1 MEKFVNSVTSV
12 LRRLQRWEDIN
23 TFDSGQGRRERN
35 APVKSFSL
43 EQNTIGKIHKSILP
57 KLNFW
62 FIQ

>member
-12 LRRLQRWEDIN
+12 LRRLQSWEDIA

-35 APVKSFSL
+35 VPVKSCSQ
-43 EQNTIGKIHKSILP
+43 EQNVIGKIHKSILP